1 MTPGV
6 LALPSAE
13 SKHVSLGLLER
24 LEKEAWREEGIHCLE
39 MHSVILCLWNG
50 TLTMSQA
57 PSGSTREW
65 FSRPNYTSIP
75 WTLIKMKGPEPLLT
89 P

>member
-1 MTPGV
+1 MKKAFT
-6 LALPSAE
+6 
-13 SKHVSLGLLER
+13 
-24 LEKEAWREEGIHCLE
+24 AWKCIQ
-39 MHSVILCLWNG
+39 SSLCLWNR

-65 FSRPNYTSIP
+65 FSRPNYTSVP